1 MATVIDSLLVTLGLD
16 ASAFKKGTEAAK
28 KSQNDLVAV
37 TKRGNKELSDLD
49 SKAAAARAKN
59 AKEMQAQ
66 GKKAVETFVSMRNEA
81 LSLLAVFTAGM
92 GIAAFAKHT
101 VFTSAA
107 LGRLSKNVDI
117 STRELGGWTLAAKEM
132 GGSAEGMLSDINNI
146 SQSLAKFRTGLPDS
160 GIQAFFQYGGGSEN
174 GELKDTKS
182 FLFAM
187 ADLLSKINKVDPA
200 KAQMVAN
207 AMGLS
212 YDSFNLMKQGGPA
225 LRKQIE
231 LNSQL
236 AGITEKNAEEA
247 QKAQK
252 AWADLSATLEKLGRE
267 ILFPLLT
274 ELNNWMTAHQ
284 ADIIKGIKEFIAQ
297 ANGAADAIGGWK
309 NVLMALIGLK
319 VLAIVSPLLALG
331 GALLRVGAGLSSI
344 AKFGSVVTGGL
355 AALLHSKGLNEG
367 EDAEIAAMRQKSGV
381 SSGSTRGMRNNNPGN
396 IRYGAFARMRGA
408 IGQDAQGFAI
418 FPSMED
424 GEAATKSLLGSYF
437 SRGHDTIR
445 KVISRYAPSS
455 ENNTDA
461 YINAVSKR
469 LGVGADD
476 RLNASHIGSL
486 ASSIFRHE
494 NGAAYSASPMLGLSR
509 GPMRLS
515 GISNTSSSEVHIGQ
529 ITVNTQATDARGIA
543 GSIGSELRN
552 SGYLV
557 GQANTGMQ

>member
-16 ASAFKKGTEAAK
+16 ASAFKKGNQEVQ
-28 KSQNDLVAV
+28 KSQKDFVAL
-37 TKRGNKELSDLD
+37 TKKGNKELSDLD

-66 GKKAVETFVSMRNEA
+66 GKKAVETFSAMRNQA

-92 GIAAFAKHT
+92 GIAAFAKST

-117 STRELGGWTLAAKEM
+117 STNELGGWSLAAKEM
-132 GGSAEGMLSDINNI
+132 GGSAEGMMSDINNV
-146 SQSLAKFRTGLPDS
+146 SQSLARFRTGLQS
-160 GIQAFFQYGGGSEN
+160 EAVQAFFQYGGSSEH

-187 ADLLSKINKVDPA
+187 ADLLSKINKTDPA

-212 YDSFNLMKQGGPA
+212 YDSFNLMKQGSVA
-225 LRKQIE
+225 LRTQIE

-274 ELNNWMTAHQ
+274 ELNNWMTAYQ
-284 ADIIKGIKEFIAQ
+284 ADIVKGIKEFISQ

-319 VLAIVSPLLALG
+319 VLSVVAPLLALG
-331 GALLRVGAGLSSI
+331 GALLRVGAGLASI
-344 AKFGSVVTGGL
+344 AKFGSGVLGGL
-355 AALLHSKGLNEG
+355 GLFLRSGELNSGEDEQMAALRK
-367 EDAEIAAMRQKSGV
+367 QSGV
-381 SSGSTRGMRNNNPGN
+381 STGSTRGMRNNNPGN
-396 IRYGAFARMRGA
+396 IKYGAFAKSRGA

-418 FPSMED
+418 FPFMED

-469 LGVGADD
+469 IGVGADD
-476 RLNASHIGSL
+476 RLSASHINSL

-494 NGAAYSASPMLGLSR
+494 NGAAYSGSPMAGLMR
-509 GPMRLS
+509 GRMRLS
-515 GISNTSSSEVHIGQ
+515 GISNTNSSEIHIGQ

-543 GSIGSELRN
+543 SSIGNELRN

>member
-16 ASAFKKGTEAAK
+16 ASAFKKGQSEVQ
-28 KSQNDLVAV
+28 KSQKDFIASSR
-37 TKRGNKELSDLD
+37 KGNKELSDLD
-49 SKAAAARAKN
+49 RKAAIQRAKN

-66 GKKAVETFVSMRNEA
+66 GKKAIETFSAMRNQA

-92 GIAAFAKHT
+92 GIVAFAKST
-101 VFTSAA
+101 VFTNAA

-117 STRELGGWTLAAKEM
+117 STRELGGWSLAAKEM
-132 GGSAEGMLSDINNI
+132 GGSAESMMSDINNA
-146 SQSLAKFRTGLPDS
+146 SQSLARFRTGLPDS

-174 GELKDTKS
+174 GELKDTRS
-182 FLFAM
+182 YLFAM
-187 ADLLSKINKVDPA
+187 SDLLSKINKTDPA

-212 YDSFNLMKQGGPA
+212 YDSFNLMKQGSVA
-225 LRKQIE
+225 LRKQID
-231 LNSQL
+231 LNAEM
-236 AGITEKNAEEA
+236 AGVTEKNAEEA

-297 ANGAADAIGGWK
+297 ANSAADAIGGWK

-319 VLAIVSPLLALG
+319 VLSVISPLLALG
-331 GALLRVGAGLSSI
+331 GALLRVGAGLASV
-344 AKFGSVVTGGL
+344 AKFGGGIL
-355 AALLHSKGLNEG
+355 GGMLFSKGLNEG
-367 EDAEIAAMRQKSGV
+367 EDAEIAAMRQRSATP
-381 SSGSTRGMRNNNPGN
+381 SGSTRGMRNNNPGN
-396 IRYGAFARMRGA
+396 IRYGAFARSRGA

-418 FPSMED
+418 FPSMEA
-424 GEAATKSLLGSYF
+424 GEAATRSLLGSYF
-437 SRGHDTIR
+437 SRGHDTVR

-461 YINAVSKR
+461 YINAVTKR

-476 RLNASHIGSL
+476 RLNASHINSL

-494 NGAAYSASPMLGLSR
+494 NGLAYSGSPMLGLNR

-515 GISNTSSSEVHIGQ
+515 GISNNSTSEVHIGH
-529 ITVNTQATDARGIA
+529 ITVNTQASDARGIA
-543 GSIGSELRN
+543 RDIGSELRS